1 MSQDLMLREI
11 HEQPGAIQATV
22 AAERDRIDALAER
35 LRREEI
41 HHVLIAARG
50 TSDNAA
56 TYARYLLG
64 VTQGL
69 VVASAAPSL
78 TTVYHAPLR
87 LDRAFVLGISQSGQ
101 ATDVLE
107 VLDAARHLGAVT
119 AALTNTAEAPLCQA
133 AEYTLLTH
141 ARDERSVPATK
152 TYTTALAVVH
162 QLAAAWGE
170 RPEMA
175 EQIQRVPEW
184 ISAVFALEPE
194 IEDRSERYRYMEH
207 CAVVARGLNYCT
219 AQETALKLQECCYV
233 VPAALSS
240 ADLMHGPIASL
251 EPGFPCFLFAP
262 RGKALASLRELSEAL
277 EERQAEQVIIS
288 DLPEMVARG
297 TVGFRLPGLLPEE
310 LSPLVAVVVGQL
322 LAFYLARHKRI
333 DPDEPRGLR
342 KVTLTL

>member
-1 MSQDLMLREI
+1 MAEDLMLREI
-11 HEQPGAIQATV
+11 HEQPGAIAATV
-22 AAERDRIDALAER
+22 AAGREQIEALAAR

-41 HHVLIAARG
+41 QQVLVAARG

-64 VTQGL
+64 LTQGL

-87 LDRAFVLGISQSGQ
+87 LQRTLVLGISQSGR

-107 VLDAARHLGAVT
+107 VLEAARRLGAIT
-119 AALTNTAEAPLCQA
+119 AALTNTAESPLCQV

-162 QLAAAWGE
+162 QLAAAWAG
-170 RPEMA
+170 RAEMA
-175 EQIQRVPEW
+175 EQIYRVPES
-184 ISAVFALEPE
+184 IPAVFALEPQ
-194 IEDRSERYRYMEH
+194 IQDRSERYRYMEH
-207 CAVVARGLNYCT
+207 CAVISRGLNYCT

-233 VPAALSS
+233 VPEALSS
-240 ADLMHGPIASL
+240 ADLLHGPIASL
-251 EPGFPCFLFAP
+251 APGFPCFLFAP
-262 RGKALASLRELSEAL
+262 SGKALPCLQQLSEAL
-277 EERQAEQVIIS
+277 AARQAEQIVIS
-288 DLPEMVARG
+288 DVPEMVARG
-297 TVGFRLPGLLPEE
+297 RVGFQLPGPLPEE

-322 LAFYLARHKRI
+322 LAFYLAKHKGLN
-333 DPDEPRGLR
+333 PDEPRGLR
-342 KVTLTL
+342 KVTLTR